1 MSLSIGI
8 VGLPNVGKST
18 LFNAL
23 LKQNLALAANY
34 PFATIEPNIGIASIP
49 DERLPVLA
57 KIVNTQVLKYASV
70 EFVDIAGLV
79 KGASKGEGLGN
90 QFLSHIRSCS
100 AIAQVLRS
108 FSDEQII
115 REQAVSP
122 AVDLQTIRLEL
133 CLADL
138 QTLSK
143 QTPPKGS
150 KSESELR
157 RYQLIQQWKQHLE
170 AEQLLNQLP
179 LSETEGAL
187 ELAQELNLLT
197 VKKEI
202 IIINVDEAQ
211 LQNSHQLQITWAK
224 ELKVE
229 PKQVVIVSAKVEAEL
244 ANLNEEEQQLF
255 LTELGI
261 KQTGLDRL
269 AKVAYQTL
277 DLQSFLT
284 AGNLEVR
291 AWTIKKGTRAQEAAG
306 VIHTDFINKFIKA
319 KVCTYKDFVKYG
331 GWKDAAAAGKVRFEG
346 KDYLMQA
353 DDVVEFVLQ
362 T

>member
-1 MSLSIGI
+1 MSLAIGI

-49 DERLPVLA
+49 DERLPILA
-57 KIVNTQVLKYASV
+57 EIVNTQVLKYASV

-79 KGASKGEGLGN
+79 KGASQGEGLGN
-90 QFLSHIRSCS
+90 QFLAHIRSCS
-100 AIAQVLRS
+100 AIAHVLRA

-122 AVDLQTIRLEL
+122 KEDLQTIRLEL

-138 QTLSK
+138 QTLLK

-150 KSESELR
+150 KSKAELK
-157 RYQLIQQWKQHLE
+157 RYQLIQQWRQHLE
-170 AEQLLNQLP
+170 AGQPLNQLP
-179 LSETEGAL
+179 LTDIEGAL

-197 VKKEI
+197 IKKEI
-202 IIINVDEAQ
+202 IVINVAEADLKNNQ
-211 LQNSHQLQITWAK
+211 QLQIYWAGQ
-224 ELKVE
+224 LQVE
-229 PKQVVIVSAKVEAEL
+229 PEQIVIVSAKVEAEL
-244 ANLNEEEQQLF
+244 TSLSDEEQQLF
-255 LTELGI
+255 LAELGI
-261 KQTGLDRL
+261 SQTGLDRL
-269 AKVAYQTL
+269 AQVAYQTL
-277 DLQSFLT
+277 NLQSFLT
-284 AGNLEVR
+284 AGSLEVR
-291 AWTIKKGTRAQEAAG
+291 AWTIKKGTRAQDAAG
-306 VIHTDFINKFIKA
+306 IIHTDFINKFIKA
-319 KVCTYKDFVKYG
+319 KVCTYKDFVKYR
-331 GWKDAAAAGKVRFEG
+331 GWKNAAAAGKVRFEG

-353 DDVVEFVLQ
+353 DDVVEFILQ